1 MLSISMGYH
10 HFNSLSL
17 KVIDLKTQRKI
28 EFKLKLL
35 STYSDYKRMVDLL
48 VANGANVNHIDN
60 EGKSV
65 LHWAA
70 AKGKCPTIRILYI
83 SEYSYPIRRFFF
95 IFLAS
100 DTIADTLIKSGAR
113 SVSVQD
119 KVGKTPLYYAT
130 LTGHS
135 T

>member
-1 MLSISMGYH
+1 MLMLSISMGYH

-35 STYSDYKRMVDLL
+35 SIYSDYKRMVDLL

-70 AKGKCPTIRILYI
+70 AKGKFLTIRSIH
-83 SEYSYPIRRFFF
+83 
-95 IFLAS
+95 
-100 DTIADTLIKSGAR
+100 T
-113 SVSVQD
+113 Q
-119 KVGKTPLYYAT
+119 
-130 LTGHS
+130 
-135 T
+135 